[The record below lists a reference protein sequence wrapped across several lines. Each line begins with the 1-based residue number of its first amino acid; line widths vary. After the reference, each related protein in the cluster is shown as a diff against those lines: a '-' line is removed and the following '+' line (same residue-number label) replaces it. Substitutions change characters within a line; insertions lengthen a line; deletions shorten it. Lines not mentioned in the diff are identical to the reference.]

1 MNSSA
6 PIGVFDSGVGGL
18 SVLRAIRA
26 ALPYENLCY
35 VADSGHVPYG
45 SKTPAYLQERSL
57 ALTRFLLTHNVKA
70 VVVACNT
77 ATVAAVT
84 HLRATFPVPIIA
96 IEPAVK
102 PAVLATQT
110 GVVGVI
116 ATTATLASEQFSAL
130 LTRFG
135 NGVTILSQ
143 ACPHLV
149 RQVEKGDL
157 TSATTR
163 ALIQQY
169 TAPIVAAGADMLV
182 LGCTHYPFLR
192 PLLDEVVGSQV
203 TLLDTGAAVTRQLSN
218 ILAAQNLLNPAS
230 VLGQEQFWTSGDAKQ
245 AQAVFSTL
253 WGQPIKLQS
262 LPQAFA

>member
-1 MNSSA
+1 MNPSA

-45 SKTPAYLQERSL
+45 TKPPEYLQQRSL
-57 ALTRFLLTHNVKA
+57 TLTRFLLSQNVKA
-70 VVVACNT
+70 IVVACNT
-77 ATVAAVT
+77 ATVAAVAD
-84 HLRATFPVPIIA
+84 LRATFPIPIIA

-116 ATTATLASEQFSAL
+116 ATATTLASQQFLSL
-130 LTRFG
+130 LERFG
-135 NGVTILSQ
+135 SGVTILTQ

-157 TSATTR
+157 TSVVTR
-163 ALIQQY
+163 ALIQKY
-169 TAPIVAAGADMLV
+169 TKPILMAGADMLV

-192 PLLDEVVGSQV
+192 PLLDEVVGANV

-218 ILAAQNLLNPAS
+218 ILAVQNLLNPS
-230 VLGQEQFWTSGDAKQ
+230 QLPGREEFWTSGEIKQ
-245 AQAVFSTL
+245 AQSVFATL
-253 WGQPIKLQS
+253 WGEAVNLQP
-262 LPQAFA
+262 LPPAFA